1 MERCAICLNYIKE
14 IGKINS
20 CKHLFCINCI
30 TEWGKKN
37 NTCPCC
43 RGKFNVLSDS
53 NDKLVDYFVDKENEY
68 DLSGHDYYYNNIV
81 FCIYLYIIVINHFDE
96 KIPLVPYNRKL
107 NKGSRYMDMGHYQRI
122 LA

>member
-30 TEWGKKN
+30 TEWGKIN

-53 NDKLVDYFVDKENEY
+53 NDKLVDYFVDKEN
-68 DLSGHDYYYNNIV
+68 DLSCPDYYNHGITVV
-81 FCIYLYIIVINHFDE
+81 FLYIIIINHFDE

-107 NKGSRYMDMGHYQRI
+107 SKGSRYMDMGHYQRI